1 MTSYMKKHWI
11 SQIHPNPKFGINS
24 SVHSYGY
31 PKSHQLMGGPKR
43 YPIQTLPGTGG
54 WPASG
59 ADLCGSA
66 DQHHSTIRFRG
77 VSSCVPEKIYVIYVY
92 IIIYNYTYTI
102 YIYIYYF
109 NIIKYINS
117 GYVHIDLSACL
128 FVYLAI

>member
-1 MTSYMKKHWI
+1 MKKHWI
-11 SQIHPNPKFGINS
+11 SQIHPNPKFGINL

-31 PKSHQLMGGPKR
+31 PKSHKLLGGPKR
-43 YPIQTLPGTGG
+43 YPIQTLPGTGW

-77 VSSCVPEKIYVIYVY
+77 VRSCVPEKIYVIYV
-92 IIIYNYTYTI
+92 IIYNYI
-102 YIYIYYF
+102 YIIL
-109 NIIKYINS
+109 INS
-117 GYVHIDLSACL
+117 GYVHIDLFAYL

>member
-1 MTSYMKKHWI
+1 MKLPMDNRHLYSIVSYELHMTSYMKKHWI
-11 SQIHPNPKFGINS
+11 SQIHPNPEFGINL

-31 PKSHQLMGGPKR
+31 PKSHKLPGGLLKR

-77 VSSCVPEKIYVIYVY
+77 VSSCVPEKIYVIYVLY
-92 IIIYNYTYTI
+92 ILLI
-102 YIYIYYF
+102 
-109 NIIKYINS
+109 
-117 GYVHIDLSACL
+117 
-128 FVYLAI
+128 